1 MHFIEGGLMSEHES
15 EQVLENKLVQR
26 FNGLGY
32 KTVNLPDEMSLLSH
46 FRQILNEQ
54 NIENLQHEP
63 LTDSEFKRVLNE
75 LVGAKSHYQI
85 ARQLRGADANP
96 MGKISIQRDND
107 ETVYLTIFDG
117 LHFENNQYEVAH
129 QITVSG
135 THENRYDV
143 TVLINGLPIVQVEL
157 KRRGVDF
164 RQAFNQV
171 VRYKSESMR
180 GLFRFV
186 QLFVISNG
194 GETRYFANGDGD
206 LNANFMFYWTD
217 RENNWLND
225 LDAFS
230 ASFFTKER
238 LHSLIAK
245 YTIFDSAKERLMI
258 MRPYQIY
265 AVEAIIK
272 QAQDHPDKNG
282 FVWHTTGSGKTVTSF
297 KASQLLARDTDAEK
311 VIFLIDRSDLDI
323 QTSKN
328 FNSYMTAI
336 PGETALDLTTNTS
349 SLVKQLQSHDNAL
362 IVTTIQKMNNA
373 VNNPKYK
380 GLLTSYHDKRV
391 VFIEDEAHRSQFG
404 EMRKNVN
411 KWFANSQHFGFTGT
425 PIFSQN
431 IGSDKRTTE
440 TLYDEELHRYLIKD
454 AIRDHNV
461 LGFNVEQMN
470 TLVGK
475 DDISDEDVAGIDT
488 REAMESEARLDHI
501 VTHIMLNH
509 DNKTKKRT
517 YNAILAVPNTELA
530 LRYYTLFQQKIKA
543 SHSDLKVTTVFTW
556 TANEDSNQD
565 NQGATFDTSRHGLDH
580 VISDYNETYHTNF
593 STEDF
598 KGYFNDISQR
608 MKDHNAQTRDENIDI
623 LIVVG
628 MFLTGFDS
636 PRLSVL
642 YTDKKLQWHSLI
654 QAYSRTNRVE
664 KDTKPFGSIVNYR
677 NLKKA
682 TDDAITLFSAGDES
696 SFYVKQYDELLGEL
710 NEHVL
715 QLHKIVE
722 RPQDVDELYNQGDD
736 VLSTFVFA
744 FRDVMRTYNQIRVY
758 DDFEWADVDSFT
770 DQDLESFQGKYQEVY
785 HQLNDGSKK
794 DKTSILEDIDFQ
806 IDLLSTDRIDVQYI
820 VNLVKAI
827 NLDNKDSRQ
836 ADVNKIKRLLDK
848 AATDELKS
856 KADLIAAF
864 LDEML
869 PTLQSGDNVGDSLN
883 AYLAK
888 RREVAV
894 SEFAEDVK
902 LPVNIIEKQIADTQF
917 YGQADQ
923 NEMNKDLNNAGYG
936 FKAKRDIKKRLKGFI
951 QETIQRFTLV

>member
-1 MHFIEGGLMSEHES
+1 MFVEGEIMYGQES
-15 EQVLENKLVQR
+15 EQQLEEKLMSR

-32 KTVNLPDEMSLLSH
+32 RTISLPDETSLIAH
-46 FRQILNEQ
+46 FRELLTQQ
-54 NIENLQHEP
+54 NIENLHHEP
-63 LTDSEFKRVLNE
+63 LTDGEFKRVLNE

-85 ARQLRGADANP
+85 ARQLRGSDMNP

-117 LHFENNQYEVAH
+117 LDATNNIYEVAH
-129 QITVSG
+129 QITVAG

-157 KRRGVDF
+157 KRRDVDF

-171 VRYKSESMR
+171 IRYKSESMR

-217 RENNWLND
+217 KENNWLND

-245 YTIFDSAKERLMI
+245 YTIFDSAKERMMI

-265 AVEAIIK
+265 AVEAIMN
-272 QAQDHPDKNG
+272 QALNNPHKNG
-282 FVWHTTGSGKTVTSF
+282 YIWHTTGSGKTITSF

-311 VIFLIDRSDLDI
+311 VIFLIDRNDLDV

-328 FNSYMTAI
+328 FNSYMTTI
-336 PGETALDLTTNTS
+336 PGEQALDSTTNTG
-349 SLVKQLQSHDNAL
+349 SLVHQLQSHDNSL

-373 VNNPKYK
+373 VNNPHYK
-380 GLLTSYHDKRV
+380 SLLTSYHDKRV
-391 VFIEDEAHRSQFG
+391 IFIEDEAHRSQFG

-411 KWFANSQHFGFTGT
+411 RWFTNAQHFGFTGT

-431 IGSDKRTTE
+431 IGPDKRTTE
-440 TLYDEELHRYLIKD
+440 SLYDEELHRYLIKD

-461 LGFNVEQMN
+461 LGFNVEQMG
-470 TLVGK
+470 TIKGR
-475 DDISDEDVAGIDT
+475 DTISDEQVEGIDT
-488 REAMESEARLDHI
+488 QEVLTNDDRLNNI
-501 VTHIMLNH
+501 VNHIMLNH
-509 DNKTKKRT
+509 DNKTKNRT
-517 YNAILAVPNTELA
+517 YNALFAVPNTTIA
-530 LRYYTLFQQKIKA
+530 LRYYELFQEKIKA
-543 SHSDLKVTTVFTW
+543 GSSDLKVTTVFTW
-556 TANEDSNQD
+556 TANEDSNEQ
-565 NQGATFDTSRHGLDH
+565 NQGTDNDTSRHGLDK
-580 VISDYNETYHTNF
+580 VIDDYNQTYRTNF

-598 KGYFNDISQR
+598 KGYFKDISQR
-608 MKDHNAQTRDENIDI
+608 MKSHDSRTHNNNIDI

-642 YTDKKLQWHSLI
+642 YNDKKLEWHGLI

-664 KDTKPFGSIVNYR
+664 KDTKSFGSIVNYR
-677 NLKKA
+677 NLKAA
-682 TDDAITLFSAGDES
+682 TDAAITLFSAGDES
-696 SFYVKQYDELLGEL
+696 SFYVKKYDELLQEFIG
-710 NEHVL
+710 NIKA
-715 QLHKIVE
+715 LHKITE
-722 RPQDVDELYNQGDD
+722 QPNDVNDLYNQGNDALKKF
-736 VLSTFVFA
+736 VLA
-744 FRDVMRTYNQIRVY
+744 FRDVMRTNNQIRVY
-758 DDFEWADVDSFT
+758 DEFRWEDVPGFSK
-770 DQDLESFQGKYQEVY
+770 QDLESFQGKYQEVY
-785 HQLNDGSKK
+785 HQINPNKEK
-794 DKTSILEDIDFQ
+794 NKASILEDMDFQ

-820 VNLVKAI
+820 VNLIKAI
-827 NLDNKDSRQ
+827 NLEDEDSRQ
-836 ADVNKIKRLLDK
+836 ADVNKIKQLLDK
-848 AATDELKS
+848 AATDDLKS

-864 LDEML
+864 LDEMV
-869 PTLQSGDNVGDSLN
+869 PTLKTGDSVGDSLN

-888 RREVAV
+888 RRDAAV

-902 LPVNIIEKQIADTQF
+902 LPVDVIEKQIIETQF
-917 YGQADQ
+917 YGQADV
-923 NEMNKDLNNAGYG
+923 NEMNKNLSTAGYG
-936 FKAKRDIKKRLKGFI
+936 FKAKINIKKRIKSFI
-951 QETIQRFTLV
+951 DDTIKRFTVV